1 MLPELA
7 TPFHWEGDHIA
18 AEAGGGPAA
27 FTTPPGRGAGGA
39 RALFTTRRG
48 GVSGGPFDSLNLG
61 IKTADERANVEENRA
76 RVAAAA
82 GCDWE
87 RFQFGW
93 QVHGGTVRRAT
104 ETRSQVT
111 QEDGQA
117 TALSG
122 HPAL

>member
-1 MLPELA
+1 MN
-7 TPFHWEGDHIA
+7 
-18 AEAGGGPAA
+18 
-27 FTTPPGRGAGGA
+27 GA

-93 QVHGGTVRRAT
+93 QVHGADGAARHRDPRR
-104 ETRSQVT
+104 RSRRR
-111 QEDGQA
+111 
-117 TALSG
+117 TARRR
-122 HPAL
+122 P